1 MAQATLIF
9 TNVQLWKSFDT
20 SAPDKRSVQTPN
32 SKTLNSPL
40 FFENQPHSLIIII
53 VKTRIQTYS
62 KFYFI
67 FHCCS
72 CSQEMAR
79 ARWRKT
85 NSQNFWMKATL
96 FNSIIVVMQ
105 SGIQSYSQEM
115 ARARW
120 RQKTTCTAWT
130 SVVRT
135 SFYIYIVLYYMYYIY
150 SLFRETYRSSQPTNQ
165 PVNY

>member
-85 NSQNFWMKATL
+85 NSQNFWMKATPL
-96 FNSIIVVMQ
+96 QLDNCCYAKWNSMEFTTHVRIALNCFSKMFQ
-105 SGIQSYSQEM
+105 SNFTPNFKSTRDNYYYLLKS
-115 ARARW
+115 
-120 RQKTTCTAWT
+120 
-130 SVVRT
+130 
-135 SFYIYIVLYYMYYIY
+135 SFSLSPDGGSDKIYFFV
-150 SLFRETYRSSQPTNQ
+150 
-165 PVNY
+165 